1 MKTKFTAEYIAIN
14 GISQYLLH
22 LPQESK
28 DVLLM
33 LHGGPGVPNSYA
45 AHFHAPYLDFC
56 NVVYYDQRGAGKT
69 QIKNKST
76 PESISLDVLI
86 EDVRQVVFYLKK
98 KYQTE
103 RVFLAGH
110 SWGSGLGTQFIA
122 RYPQDV
128 AGFIGYGQMTDAS
141 ITDRHWFLHLKKA
154 VEASGKKRD
163 LKKCGSVNEDYPNI
177 PVDEYVKATATLA
190 GLESKYGFHINKV
203 NRIYR
208 KSPIMGLKDGRQL
221 MELTGGGAMN
231 SKLVSLC
238 HNFNITDLKT
248 YDVPVYYI
256 LGRHDE
262 WTASAVAA
270 AYFETITAPKKGLYW
285 IEDAGHMVDT
295 DNPAAFFSTIKEI
308 LAQ

>member
-1 MKTKFTAEYIAIN
+1 MKTNFIAEYVPIN

-22 LPQESK
+22 LPHESK

-45 AHFHAPYLDFC
+45 AHFHQPYLDFC

-76 PESISLDVLI
+76 PESICLDVLI

-103 RVFLAGH
+103 RIFLAGH
-110 SWGSGLGTQFIA
+110 SWGSGLGAHYIS

-141 ITDRHWFLHLKKA
+141 ITDRNWFLHLKKE
-154 VEASGKKRD
+154 VEAVGKKKD
-163 LKKCGSVNEDYPNI
+163 LKKCATVNADYPNI
-177 PVDEYVKATATLA
+177 SVDEYIKATATLA
-190 GLESKYGFHINKV
+190 GLEAKYGFHVNKV
-203 NRIYR
+203 NSIYR
-208 KSPIMGLKDGRQL
+208 KSPLMGLKDGRQL
-221 MELTGGGAMN
+221 MQLTHGGAMN
-231 SKLVSLC
+231 GKLVSLC
-238 HNFNITDLKT
+238 HHFDITGIKE
-248 YDVPVYYI
+248 YGVPVYYV
-256 LGRHDE
+256 LGRHDA
-262 WTASAVAA
+262 WTSSTVAA
-270 AYFETITAPKKGLYW
+270 AHFETITAPKKGLYW
-285 IEDAGHMVDT
+285 IENAGHMMDT
-295 DNPAAFFSTIKEI
+295 DNPAAFFSTIKNI

>member
-1 MKTKFTAEYIAIN
+1 MKARFTAEYVPIN

-76 PESISLDVLI
+76 PESISLDLLI
-86 EDVRQVVFYLKK
+86 EDVRQVVFYLKE

-103 RVFLAGH
+103 RIFLAGH
-110 SWGSGLGTQFIA
+110 SWGSGLGTHYIS

-154 VEASGKKRD
+154 VEASGKKKD
-163 LKKCGSVNEDYPNI
+163 LKKLGSVHADYPNI
-177 PVDEYVKATATLA
+177 PVDAYVKATATLA
-190 GLESKYGFHINKV
+190 DLEFRYGFQVNKL
-203 NRIYR
+203 NSIYR
-208 KSPIMGLKDGRQL
+208 KSPIMGLKDGRQM
-221 MELTGGGAMN
+221 MELTRGSAMN
-231 SKLVSLC
+231 FKLVSLC
-238 HNFNITDLKT
+238 HHFDITDIKE
-248 YDVPVYYI
+248 YQVPVYYI

-262 WTASAVAA
+262 WTSSTLAA
-270 AYFETITAPKKGLYW
+270 AHFETITAPKKGLYW
-285 IEDAGHMVDT
+285 IEDAGHMMDT
-295 DNPAAFFSTIKEI
+295 DHPAAFFGTIKEI